1 LTTTAQRVPRL
12 ASVPDAAPSD
22 AGRRQLYA
30 QAVHASERP
39 QDPEGFVALVLL
51 EVQSAS
57 VTAPHDERVLVA
69 VTTRLS
75 ELLNRRLRSVD
86 LLVRSASCELAVLLT
101 LANMGV
107 AAAFSE
113 RLRHPIEQVLR
124 ELGLADEILVCMG
137 IAANPPG
144 GHWHPVALIELADF
158 RMREAMR
165 RARDTRE
172 HDWALFVDG
181 AALPGTD
188 AGPSVWPATF
198 EITNNAGL

>member
-1 LTTTAQRVPRL
+1 MPAQRAPRL
-12 ASVPDAAPSD
+12 APVPDAAPHD
-22 AGRRQLYA
+22 AGRRQLYT
-30 QAVHASERP
+30 QALRASEQP
-39 QDPEGFVALVLL
+39 HQPEGFVALVLL

-57 VTAPHDERVLVA
+57 ASAPHDERVLVA

-124 ELGLADEILVCMG
+124 ELGLAEEIVVCMG
-137 IAANPPG
+137 LAANPPASA
-144 GHWHPVALIELADF
+144 WQPLMLIELADF

-165 RARDTRE
+165 RARESASR
-172 HDWALFVDG
+172 DWALVVDG
-181 AALPGTD
+181 AAVPSS
-188 AGPSVWPATF
+188 AVGPTLWPATF